1 MLLVVVLVIY
11 VCENGVGMM
20 FEFEVVYDEDISIM
34 NDEEVL
40 VDNEI
45 VMLVIDGDKL
55 DYDDDIYFDDEFL
68 QLLCGG

>member
-1 MLLVVVLVIY
+1 
-11 VCENGVGMM
+11 MM
-20 FEFEVVYDEDISIM
+20 FEFEAVYDEDISIM

-40 VDNEI
+40 ADNEI

>member
-20 FEFEVVYDEDISIM
+20 FESEVVYDEDISIM

-45 VMLVIDGDKL
+45 VMSVIDGDKL
-55 DYDDDIYFDDEFL
+55 DYDDDIYPDDEFL
-68 QLLCGG
+68 

>member
-1 MLLVVVLVIY
+1 MSVVASVTH
-11 VCENGVGMM
+11 VCENGVGMTP
-20 FEFEVVYDEDISIM
+20 EFEVVHDEDISTT

-45 VMLVIDGDKL
+45 ATLATDGDKL

-68 QLLCGG
+68 

>member
-34 NDEEVL
+34 NDEEVS

-68 QLLCGG
+68 